1 MKTLFASTAIAMA
14 LAVPATAQDAATGPF
29 VSAIEGDSV
38 RGSDLMG
45 SRLYVSE
52 TEVDI
57 TAGQGQDWNDVGEI
71 SDIVLG
77 NSGEIDAVLVDIG
90 GFLGIGERTVAVN
103 MDDLQFVS
111 DGEAASD
118 YFIVMQGTQE
128 DLENAPEFQEPTSA
142 AGLETGAMNATQG
155 TGMDT
160 QAGSTLVTGGN
171 SDPSM
176 DPEESALIA
185 DGMEPE
191 EARDAVNM
199 AETEA
204 EGAVEDAGAEMA
216 EAGDEAEATLEN
228 VETELAEAG
237 GEAETAMEN
246 AGDEMAEAGN
256 EVEATVDETATEMT
270 GGETE
275 MAQDD
280 ATMAPE
286 GDMAAAGT
294 AGLMPAPMM
303 EREGYQVIG
312 YDQLTADDVTGA
324 AVYGPEDERVGEIG
338 ELLVSDDGKLDSAI
352 VDVGGFLGLGE
363 KQVEVPF
370 DNLQIL
376 QGENDMR
383 IYIDATEEQLEQ
395 LPAYEG

>member
-1 MKTLFASTAIAMA
+1 MKTLFASTAVALA
-14 LAVPATAQDAATGPF
+14 LAVPAIAQETGPF
-29 VSAIEGDSV
+29 VSSIEGDST

-52 TEVDI
+52 TEVD
-57 TAGQGQDWNDVGEI
+57 TMAGQGQDWNDVGEI
-71 SDIVLG
+71 SDIILS

-111 DGEAASD
+111 DGAEASEF
-118 YFIVMQGTQE
+118 FIVMQGSQA
-128 DLENAPEFQEPTSA
+128 DLENAPEFQDPMSA
-142 AGLETGAMNATQG
+142 SGLETGAMNATQG

-160 QAGSTLVTGGN
+160 QAGSTLVTGDN
-171 SDPSM
+171 ADPNM

-191 EARDAVNM
+191 EARDAVNT
-199 AETEA
+199 AETET
-204 EGAVEDAGAEMA
+204 EDAMQNA
-216 EAGDEAEATLEN
+216 
-228 VETELAEAG
+228 ETELAEAG
-237 GEAETAMEN
+237 NEAENAVEN
-246 AGDEMAEAGN
+246 AEAELAEAGN
-256 EVEATVDETATEMT
+256 EAEATMDNAAAELTE
-270 GGETE
+270 GGTD
-275 MAQDD
+275 MAEGD

-286 GDMAAAGT
+286 GDAAMTGT

-303 EREGYQVIG
+303 EREGYQSVS

-324 AVYGPEDERVGEIG
+324 AVYGPDDERVGEIG
-338 ELLVSDDGKLDSAI
+338 ELLMSDDGKLDNAI

-376 QGENDMR
+376 QGDNDMR
-383 IYIDATEEQLEQ
+383 IYIDATEEQLES
-395 LPAYEG
+395 LPEYEG